1 MHRSGITELRRLA
14 LGAVAMTLLLLGAC
28 RWGYNFSG
36 GGLPS
41 NIRTVA
47 VMPFENRTPSAE
59 LPSELTDRLR
69 SGIERRL
76 GLRGAPPRNA
86 DALVRGTI
94 VRYELDIPIAYSAEP
109 VVTTTARRRLS
120 IVVDLEI
127 LDQKNNKVLWARQGL
142 SAEGDYAE
150 GAEASGRGDALDR
163 IVNDVI
169 EGAQSQ
175 W

>member
-1 MHRSGITELRRLA
+1 LRRLA
-14 LGAVAMTLLLLGAC
+14 IGAATLALLLLGAC

-36 GGLPS
+36 GGLPA
-41 NIRTVA
+41 NIKTIA

-59 LPSELTDRLR
+59 LPSGLTDRLR
-69 SGIERRL
+69 VGVERRL
-76 GLRGAPPRNA
+76 GLRGAPPRTA
-86 DALVRGTI
+86 DAIVRGTI
-94 VRYELDIPIAYSAEP
+94 VRYDLDIPVAFSADP
-109 VVTTTARRRLS
+109 SRATTARRRLV
-120 IVVDLEI
+120 IVVDIEI

-150 GAEASGRGDALDR
+150 GAEAAGRDDALDR